1 MADEAAGSPFRP
13 GYNRRPPVLAGRDEV
28 LAAADEAVA
37 MAVTEALTPPALLL
51 VGQRGVGKTV
61 LLGEIADRAA
71 QAYGWPRLHV
81 EVTPSTPF
89 TPDVVAAAR
98 ELVASFDDP
107 TPGGL
112 RVREAVV
119 GAGIGPVHGE
129 LTFSRDETPADDSA
143 IRLRQALSAA
153 VDAALRRDA
162 GFVFTIDEMQLADRQ
177 ELARLTAILQ
187 RGTDLDWP
195 VVLVGAG
202 LAGMRDPERA
212 VSYFERAEW
221 HEIGTLNHAETLQ
234 ALQIPAANAGRPLDH
249 DAAEILVEAS
259 GGYPYAVQLYGH
271 HAWRASAG
279 QTRINRKAAQRGVL
293 SGGRQLDQGLYA
305 NRWAQASPGE
315 RNYLA
320 ALASILG
327 SSPEVRG
334 AQVAAELGV
343 TTRQVGTVRDRLIK
357 KGTLTSDGELLTF
370 SVPGMADYVR
380 RQVHRNHPA
389 VAAEEHSAD
398 GHTDEVP
405 DLEDGPGRFQPN
417 WPRAQRSD
425 ELDLGL

>member
-1 MADEAAGSPFRP
+1 MVADEADGSPFRP

-28 LAAADEAVA
+28 LAAADDAVA
-37 MAVTEALTPPALLL
+37 MAAREALTPPALLL

-71 QAYGWPRLHV
+71 HVYGWPRLHV

-89 TPDVVAAAR
+89 TPDVIVAAR
-98 ELVASFDDP
+98 ELVASFDDA

-112 RVREAVV
+112 RVKQAVV
-119 GAGIGPVHGE
+119 GAGVGPLHGE
-129 LTFSRDETPADDSA
+129 LTFSRAETPADDSA
-143 IRLRQALSAA
+143 NRLRQALGAA
-153 VDAALRRDA
+153 VDASLRRNA

-187 RGTDLDWP
+187 RGTDFDWP

-212 VSYFERAEW
+212 VSYFERADW
-221 HEIGTLNHAETLQ
+221 HEIGTLNRAETLQ
-234 ALQIPAANAGRPLDH
+234 ALRIPAARSGRPLDS

-279 QTRINRKAAQRGVL
+279 QARINRNAAERGVL
-293 SGGRQLDQGLYA
+293 TGGRQLDQGLYA

-320 ALASILG
+320 ALASLLG
-327 SSPEVRG
+327 SSPAVRG

-343 TTRQVGTVRDRLIK
+343 TTRQVGMVRDRLIK
-357 KGTLTSDGELLTF
+357 KGTLGSDGELITF

-380 RQVHRNHPA
+380 RQVHRNHA
-389 VAAEEHSAD
+389 ALTAEEQGDEAP
-398 GHTDEVP
+398 EVP
-405 DLEDGPGRFQPN
+405 EPGPFRPN
-417 WPRAQRSD
+417 WPRAQKSGGR
-425 ELDLGL
+425 DLGL

>member
-1 MADEAAGSPFRP
+1 M
-13 GYNRRPPVLAGRDEV
+13 
-28 LAAADEAVA
+28 
-37 MAVTEALTPPALLL
+37 
-51 VGQRGVGKTV
+51 
-61 LLGEIADRAA
+61 
-71 QAYGWPRLHV
+71 
-81 EVTPSTPF
+81 
-89 TPDVVAAAR
+89 
-98 ELVASFDDP
+98 
-107 TPGGL
+107 
-112 RVREAVV
+112 
-119 GAGIGPVHGE
+119 
-129 LTFSRDETPADDSA
+129 
-143 IRLRQALSAA
+143 
-153 VDAALRRDA
+153 
-162 GFVFTIDEMQLADRQ
+162 
-177 ELARLTAILQ
+177 
-187 RGTDLDWP
+187 
-195 VVLVGAG
+195 
-202 LAGMRDPERA
+202 
-212 VSYFERAEW
+212 
-221 HEIGTLNHAETLQ
+221 
-234 ALQIPAANAGRPLDH
+234 
-249 DAAEILVEAS
+249 
-259 GGYPYAVQLYGH
+259 
-271 HAWRASAG
+271 
-279 QTRINRKAAQRGVL
+279 L